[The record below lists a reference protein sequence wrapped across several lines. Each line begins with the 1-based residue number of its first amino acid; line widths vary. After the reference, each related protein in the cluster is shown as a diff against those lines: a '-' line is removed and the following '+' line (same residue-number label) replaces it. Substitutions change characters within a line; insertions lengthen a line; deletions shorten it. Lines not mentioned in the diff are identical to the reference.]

1 MYLDEKIN
9 QSGTKMLYS
18 VKSDY
23 SSFVFEKFSGHN
35 FDLHEKKYSK
45 NNCVMKTTQSIT
57 NFMIP
62 KQSKIYNYLEVII
75 C

>member
-1 MYLDEKIN
+1 MNKIN
-9 QSGTKMLYS
+9 HSGTKMLYS
-18 VKSDY
+18 VKCDY
-23 SSFVFEKFSGHN
+23 CSRVFEKVSGHN
-35 FDLHEKKYSK
+35 FDLHEKKCSR
-45 NNCVMKTTQSIT
+45 NNCVMKTPQSIT